1 MLRAATRPQT
11 DLAQRTIC
19 RYICHISIIPVAL
32 VKGKLVER
40 PSLKQQAYQAIKHKI
55 VSLQLAPGAVI
66 DEAALIEE
74 LQLGRTPI
82 REALQRL
89 ALEKLVDIV
98 PRRGMFVTEI
108 GITDLQRLFEVR
120 MILESTAARLAA
132 QRGRPDHWRRMEA
145 ALSRLDSPEAE
156 MDNEVL
162 IAIDEAC
169 HQIMYEAADNEFLY
183 DTLSGMYALSLRLW
197 YYSLAKI
204 GKMRSTVLEHRD
216 ILQAL
221 RAGDEDEAARL
232 LEQHINSFQEEIQ
245 SVMMGT
251 VTG

>member
-1 MLRAATRPQT
+1 ME
-11 DLAQRTIC
+11 RT
-19 RYICHISIIPVAL
+19 
-32 VKGKLVER
+32 
-40 PSLKQQAYQAIKHKI
+40 SLKQQAYRAIKHKI
-55 VSLQLAPGAVI
+55 VSLELEPGAVI
-66 DEAALIEE
+66 DETALIDE
-74 LQLGRTPI
+74 LGLGRTPI

-120 MILESTAARLAA
+120 QVLESMAARLAA
-132 QRGRPDHWRRMEA
+132 QRGRPHHWRRMA
-145 ALSRLDSPEAE
+145 AVLQQIDDSPDA

-183 DTLSGMYALSLRLW
+183 DALSGMYALSLRLW

-216 ILQAL
+216 ILVALEAGNAEQAAL
-221 RAGDEDEAARL
+221 L
-232 LEQHINSFQEEIQ
+232 LEQHIVSFQDEIQ
-245 SVMMGT
+245 SVMLGASAAAER
-251 VTG
+251 

>member
-1 MLRAATRPQT
+1 M
-11 DLAQRTIC
+11 
-19 RYICHISIIPVAL
+19 
-32 VKGKLVER
+32 ER

-55 VSLQLAPGAVI
+55 VSLELPPGAVI
-66 DEAALIEE
+66 DEAGLIAE
-74 LQLGRTPI
+74 LGLGRTPI

-120 MILESTAARLAA
+120 MVLEGMAASLAA
-132 QRGRPDHWRRMEA
+132 QRGRPEHWRRMEA
-145 ALSRLDSPEAE
+145 VLSRLGDAQTGE
-156 MDNEVL
+156 MDNEIL

-169 HQIMYEAADNEFLY
+169 HEIMYEAADNEFLY
-183 DTLSGMYALSLRLW
+183 DALSGMYALSLRLW

-216 ILQAL
+216 ILEAL
-221 RAGDEDEAARL
+221 RSGEAQHAATL
-232 LEQHINSFQEEIQ
+232 LERHIDSFQKEIQ
-245 SVMMGT
+245 AVMLGT
-251 VTG
+251 AAT

>member
-1 MLRAATRPQT
+1 L
-11 DLAQRTIC
+11 
-19 RYICHISIIPVAL
+19 
-32 VKGKLVER
+32 ER
-40 PSLKQQAYQAIKHKI
+40 QSLKQQAYQAIKHKI
-55 VSLQLAPGAVI
+55 VSLQLEPGAVI

-74 LQLGRTPI
+74 LALGRTPI

-120 MILESTAARLAA
+120 MVLEGMAARLAA
-132 QRGRPDHWRRMEA
+132 QRGRPEHWARMEA
-145 ALSRLDSPEAE
+145 ALSRLDDGAAE

-162 IAIDEAC
+162 IAIDGAC
-169 HQIMYEAADNEFLY
+169 HEIMYEAADNEFLY
-183 DTLSGMYALSLRLW
+183 DTLTGMYSLSLRLW

-221 RAGDEDEAARL
+221 RAGDAQRAATL
-232 LEQHINSFQEEIQ
+232 LEAHINAFQQEIQ
-245 SVMMGT
+245 SVMLGT
-251 VTG
+251 AVM

>member
-1 MLRAATRPQT
+1 M
-11 DLAQRTIC
+11 
-19 RYICHISIIPVAL
+19 
-32 VKGKLVER
+32 ER

-55 VSLQLAPGAVI
+55 VSLQLPPGAVI

-74 LQLGRTPI
+74 LGLGRTPI

-120 MILESTAARLAA
+120 MVLESMAARLAA
-132 QRGRPDHWRRMEA
+132 RRGQPDHWRRMEGV
-145 ALSRLDSPEAE
+145 LSRLNDGSDNL
-156 MDNEVL
+156 DNEVL

-169 HQIMYEAADNEFLY
+169 HEIMYEAADNEFLY
-183 DTLSGMYALSLRLW
+183 DALSGMYALSLRLW
-197 YYSLAKI
+197 YYSLSRI

-216 ILQAL
+216 ILEAL
-221 RAGDEDEAARL
+221 RAGQEERAASL
-232 LEQHINSFQEEIQ
+232 LRDHIKSFQQEIQ
-245 SVMMGT
+245 SIMLGT
-251 VTG
+251 GAG